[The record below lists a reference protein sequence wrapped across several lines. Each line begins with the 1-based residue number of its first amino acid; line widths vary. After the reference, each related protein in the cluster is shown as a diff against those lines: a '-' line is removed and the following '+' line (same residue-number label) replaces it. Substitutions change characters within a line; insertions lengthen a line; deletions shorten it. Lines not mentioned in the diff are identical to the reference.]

1 MAETVSVD
9 VGRGVDDRCPVE
21 FGNFDLF
28 LSGTFVTLLDR
39 LVIGPVDR
47 LAILLLR
54 EL

>member
-21 FGNFDLF
+21 FSNF
-28 LSGTFVTLLDR
+28 GTFVALLDR

-47 LAILLLR
+47 LAVLLLR